1 MFCFEL
7 SVVLESLKRFINRT
21 VSGKV
26 LREMLDDSAIDLE
39 RTQGKHQL
47 RFDNVKFSVALPFG
61 LLNNTLQASNLIV
74 QSFPFLFK

>member
-1 MFCFEL
+1 
-7 SVVLESLKRFINRT
+7 
-21 VSGKV
+21 
-26 LREMLDDSAIDLE
+26 MLDDSAINLE

-47 RFDNVKFSVALPFG
+47 RFDNVKLSVALPFG